1 MKAVELR
8 EKSQEELADE
18 LLTLRREQF
27 NLRMQQA
34 TGETGRPHEYG
45 RVKKDIARVKTIMGE
60 ITRSAEKNSADNAK
74 DKS

>member
-1 MKAVELR
+1 MKAVDLR
-8 EKSQEELADE
+8 EKSQEDLAQE

-60 ITRSAEKNSADNAK
+60 LKRSAEKKPADNAK

>member
-1 MKAVELR
+1 MKAVDLR
-8 EKSQEELADE
+8 ERSQEDLAQE

-60 ITRSAEKNSADNAK
+60 LKRSAEKKSADNAK
-74 DKS
+74 YKG

>member
-1 MKAVELR
+1 MKAVDLR
-8 EKSQEELADE
+8 ERSQEDLAQE

-45 RVKKDIARVKTIMGE
+45 RVKKDIARVKTILG
-60 ITRSAEKNSADNAK
+60 
-74 DKS
+74 

>member
-1 MKAVELR
+1 MNAVELR
-8 EKSQEELADE
+8 EKSQEELAQE

-27 NLRMQQA
+27 NLRMQQT
-34 TGETGRPHEYG
+34 TGEMGRPHEYG

-60 ITRSAEKNSADNAK
+60 LKRSAEKESADDAT

>member
-1 MKAVELR
+1 MKAVDLR
-8 EKSQEELADE
+8 ERSQEELAEE

-34 TGETGRPHEYG
+34 TGESGRPHEYG

-60 ITRSAEKNSADNAK
+60 LKRTAEKKSADSAT

>member
-8 EKSQEELADE
+8 EKSQEELAEE

-27 NLRMQQA
+27 NLRMQQS
-34 TGETGRPHEYG
+34 TGELGRPHEYG
-45 RVKKDIARVKTIMGE
+45 RVRKDIARVKTVMGE
-60 ITRSAEKNSADNAK
+60 LKRSEKKKSADSAT

>member
-8 EKSQEELADE
+8 EKSQEELAQE

-34 TGETGRPHEYG
+34 TGELGRPHEYG
-45 RVKKDIARVKTIMGE
+45 RVKTDIARVKTIMGE
-60 ITRSAEKNSADNAK
+60 LKRNAVKKSAADAT

>member
-8 EKSQEELADE
+8 EKSQEELGEE

-45 RVKKDIARVKTIMGE
+45 RVKKAIARVKTIMGE
-60 ITRSAEKNSADNAK
+60 LKRSAEKSSGDNAK